1 MLPIFDNL
9 PGLSSL
15 ITEIYSDMGNTEV
28 YVILMAMGAMLTIH
42 GLLVLIIASVFHY
55 LNKRIGRIGLK
66 FHLGAGFVSYFFA
79 ITLIILTHLTEIVIW
94 TYILVG
100 LKVFPS
106 NPQTF
111 YFAGEMYTTVGF
123 GSYTLPSN
131 WRILPILISFSGIF
145 AVSMSGAALYTM
157 MGSLLGRN
165 EPHSGNLSG
174 QSDSTV

>member
-1 MLPIFDNL
+1 MSVLESL
-9 PGLSSL
+9 PGLSTL
-15 ITEIYSDMGNTEV
+15 FAEIYSDMGNSKV

-42 GLLVLIIASVFHY
+42 GLFVLTIASVYHF
-55 LNKRIGRIGLK
+55 LIKRIGMK
-66 FHLGAGFVSYFFA
+66 FHLAAGFISYFLA
-79 ITLIILTHLTEIVIW
+79 ITLIILTHLLEIVLW

-157 MGSLLGRN
+157 MGSLLSKN
-165 EPHSGNLSG
+165 ETSTINSKG
-174 QSDSTV
+174 QRDSSV